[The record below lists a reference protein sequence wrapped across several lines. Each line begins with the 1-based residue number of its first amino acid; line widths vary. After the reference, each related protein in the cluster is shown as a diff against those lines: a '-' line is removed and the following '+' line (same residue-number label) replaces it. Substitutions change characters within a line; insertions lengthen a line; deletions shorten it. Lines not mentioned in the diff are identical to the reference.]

1 MLTVDEIKTLL
12 DNCSEEEQGL
22 LFQYLRRKFLIHP
35 LEKQFNAPAEL
46 ILESISRSPDITQR
60 GVRGII
66 AEAAFKQYV
75 IDNLAGWQDI
85 TPAGDS
91 SSYDFLLD
99 AGISQIRIQ
108 VKMQRLK
115 AGKPMAAKE
124 GYRFLS
130 PDKFV
135 VETQRTRGGIDKKTS
150 SDTRPY
156 KFGEFDILAV
166 SMHPS
171 CGNWSCFLYAVADW
185 LLPRKDAPDLL
196 LKFQPVPRNA
206 NDEWTDDLVQCIEWF
221 RSGEKK
227 KISE

>member
-1 MLTVDEIKTLL
+1 MPTIDEIKTLL
-12 DNCSEEEQGL
+12 EQCSEEEQGL
-22 LFQYLRRKFLIHP
+22 IFQYLRGKFVIHP

-66 AEAAFKQYV
+66 AEAAFRQYI
-75 IDNLAGWQDI
+75 IDKLAGWKDV
-85 TPAGDS
+85 TPSENS
-91 SSYDFLLD
+91 SSYDFLLED
-99 AGISQIRIQ
+99 GIGPVRIQ

-115 AGKPMAAKE
+115 AGEPMSAKE
-124 GYRFLS
+124 GYRFLP

-150 SDTRPY
+150 SATRPY

-171 CGNWSCFLYAVADW
+171 CGNWKCFLYTVADW
-185 LLPRKDAPDLL
+185 LIPRSDNPNLL
-196 LKFQPVPRNA
+196 LKFQPVPRSA
-206 NDEWTDDLVQCIEWF
+206 NDEWTDNLLQCIEWF

-227 KISE
+227 KIN